1 MSENN
6 LKVIKGK
13 DDNNI
18 IKKIQVEDIHE
29 NDIEQSSPK
38 QTPILLSNLIT
49 KCQEA
54 VKKNEFADLKVYL
67 SSLKIKSYLPLLEKM
82 TIAIEL
88 VSNQTYSD
96 TETLE
101 IKIVEYY
108 KKLFFKVLLQHY
120 CGVVIDNPKLETYS
134 NYDLLYSLI
143 GKDLLKYCKTD
154 IDMLKEIVH
163 ESINM
168 YNIKDMGEILS
179 NINYDKLDDVTKS
192 NKDLI
197 NDLKENQ
204 ELIKSLRDLAV
215 INSPQMGQI
224 AEMMNIESNLEAT
237 EKLQDSA
244 LKDNE

>member
-1 MSENN
+1 
-6 LKVIKGK
+6 
-13 DDNNI
+13 
-18 IKKIQVEDIHE
+18 
-29 NDIEQSSPK
+29 
-38 QTPILLSNLIT
+38 
-49 KCQEA
+49 
-54 VKKNEFADLKVYL
+54 
-67 SSLKIKSYLPLLEKM
+67 
-82 TIAIEL
+82 
-88 VSNQTYSD
+88 
-96 TETLE
+96 
-101 IKIVEYY
+101 
-108 KKLFFKVLLQHY
+108 
-120 CGVVIDNPKLETYS
+120 
-134 NYDLLYSLI
+134 
-143 GKDLLKYCKTD
+143 
-154 IDMLKEIVH
+154 MLKEIVH

-237 EKLQDSA
+237 EKLQDSK